1 MLSLATRRGKLIL
14 ALVCLAGFLGFIHT
28 TIVNVALPSIRHHLG
43 FSVASLQWVVS
54 GYLLTYGGFL
64 LLGGRAADLAGRR
77 KLLVAGTALFGL
89 ASLAGG
95 LAGSAGVL
103 IAARL
108 VQGLGAAMMTP
119 AALSILTTSF
129 PSGPDRIK
137 AIGAWSGTIPL
148 GAVFGTLLGGLL
160 AQGPGWR
167 WVFFVNVPVTVVVL
181 TAAFRLLPGETRRAR
196 VANFDVAGAILSTAG
211 MLTLVYALVNAPSAG
226 WGSAGTITELAVAGV
241 LLTAFVVN

>member
-1 MLSLATRRGKLIL
+1 VG
-14 ALVCLAGFLGFIHT
+14 G
-28 TIVNVALPSIRHHLG
+28 
-43 FSVASLQWVVS
+43 
-54 GYLLTYGGFL
+54 GYLPTYGGFL

-77 KLLVAGTALFGL
+77 KLLVAGTSLFGL

-95 LAGSAGVL
+95 LAGNASLL

-129 PSGPDRIK
+129 PGGRDRIK

-148 GAVFGTLLGGLL
+148 ASVFGVLLGGLF

-167 WVFFVNVPVTVVVL
+167 WVFFVNVPVTMIVITAVIATRAAGTRRQL
-181 TAAFRLLPGETRRAR
+181 TA
-196 VANFDVAGAILSTAG
+196 
-211 MLTLVYALVNAPSAG
+211 SAQP
-226 WGSAGTITELAVAGV
+226 AADPKPIADKA
-241 LLTAFVVN
+241 